1 MTVDEEGRPRFPAA
15 KNTVNIP
22 LQSQTSSAKFMQD
35 GPRRVETRKVPIPPH
50 RLSPLKAAWTKLYPP
65 LVEHLKL
72 QVRMNTKNKAV
83 ELRTSKHTT
92 APGAL
97 QQGEDFV
104 KAFSLGFDVSI
115 KIPGPYCSI

>member
-1 MTVDEEGRPRFPAA
+1 
-15 KNTVNIP
+15 
-22 LQSQTSSAKFMQD
+22 
-35 GPRRVETRKVPIPPH
+35 
-50 RLSPLKAAWTKLYPP
+50 
-65 LVEHLKL
+65 VEHLKL

-92 APGAL
+92 SPGAL

-115 KIPGPYCSI
+115 QMLKL

>member
-1 MTVDEEGRPRFPAA
+1 
-15 KNTVNIP
+15 
-22 LQSQTSSAKFMQD
+22 
-35 GPRRVETRKVPIPPH
+35 
-50 RLSPLKAAWTKLYPP
+50 LKAAWPKLYPP

-83 ELRTSKHTT
+83 ELRTSKHTI

-104 KAFSLGFDVSI
+104 KAFSLGFDVSVYFRELV
-115 KIPGPYCSI
+115 GNSITSYAISTSNLLLSTRLTRGSEF